1 MITTKWDM
9 RSVRMLGLRRN
20 SKSVLIRQGY
30 MIVDISDFVSDFVD
44 GLE

>member
-9 RSVRMLGLRRN
+9 RSVRMLGLRWN

-44 GLE
+44 GLG